1 MSIRIALRWVF
12 FSSISEDDSWLR
24 KDKRF
29 WIISV
34 SMVLNRTIG
43 EWEPANSSLRGLR
56 VIKVT
61 KKRIYRIS
69 RKGQINMYRVPGL
82 YFGVDITGTDKK
94 QISMPKFDSVII

>member
-12 FSSISEDDSWLR
+12 FPSISEDDSWLR

-43 EWEPANSSLRGLR
+43 GGEPANSSLRGA
-56 VIKVT
+56 
-61 KKRIYRIS
+61 
-69 RKGQINMYRVPGL
+69 
-82 YFGVDITGTDKK
+82 
-94 QISMPKFDSVII
+94 